1 MALLKLTVL
10 SKNGNVLP
18 VSRPEGF
25 SAENISDVIAVQSS
39 IPAMP
44 GNAQFTY
51 SNGAVKE
58 VYTVSETLSEVIDLQ
73 YHS

>member
-1 MALLKLTVL
+1 MAHLNLTAV
-10 SKNGNVLP
+10 SKNVKAIT
-18 VSRPEGF
+18 SRSEGF
-25 SAENISDVIAVQSS
+25 NSDKMSDIISVQSS

-51 SNGAVKE
+51 DNGAVKE
-58 VYTVSETLSEVIDLQ
+58 VYTVTQTVSEIIDLQ